1 MLLLLPVCL
10 LVHKKSKVNNETLM
24 LLCFYYIVLLIN
36 IVLLIA
42 GITWTR
48 WGSWNSK
55 PWSHPRTDLLA
66 SSFEVQ
72 VWVLLEEE
80 VTEWTVIFEF
90 FGLFVL
96 LHCFSFSYS
105 LNLLIYFIC
114 LPFKILVSGFCSLS
128 TFLCVIGWLI
138 VSHCS
143 VFFSV
148 QIHLEGFCIAAIRL
162 IHWVNFC
169 QLYALFIC

>member
-80 VTEWTVIFEF
+80 VTEWTVIFDF
-90 FGLFVL
+90 LDYLFYCIAFLFHIHIIYSFISCFCFSLRRFISCFYHSKSLFLVFGL
-96 LHCFSFSYS
+96 
-105 LNLLIYFIC
+105 
-114 LPFKILVSGFCSLS
+114 
-128 TFLCVIGWLI
+128 
-138 VSHCS
+138 
-143 VFFSV
+143 
-148 QIHLEGFCIAAIRL
+148 
-162 IHWVNFC
+162 C
-169 QLYALFIC
+169 QLFSAL